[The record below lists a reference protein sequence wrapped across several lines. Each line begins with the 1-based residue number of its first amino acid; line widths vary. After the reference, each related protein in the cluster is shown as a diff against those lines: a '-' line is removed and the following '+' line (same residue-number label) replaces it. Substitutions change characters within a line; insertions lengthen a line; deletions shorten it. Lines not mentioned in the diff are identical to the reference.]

1 MSMDK
6 YIGRMV
12 VIVYVD
18 KNGSFSQRTIRVLGV
33 RSGTVSAY
41 DTVKR
46 QPRSFELSRI
56 LAVQLVTRHAS

>member
-1 MSMDK
+1 MSMEK

-18 KNGSFSQRTIRVLGV
+18 KNGSFSKRTIRVLGV
-33 RSGTVSAY
+33 RSGTVSAF
-41 DTVKR
+41 DADKR
-46 QPRSFELSRI
+46 QPRSFELGRI